1 MRIYKVFRAAEW
13 AELERAG
20 ETAGSPDDQRD
31 GFIHFSTRDQ
41 LGGTLAK
48 HFQGEHGLILAAVET
63 EGLHDQDL
71 KWEAAANGKDYPHLY
86 RPLSLDDVVWH
97 HEIPR
102 DGVDTMGLG
111 EE

>member
-13 AELERAG
+13 AELTRAG
-20 ETAGSPDDQRD
+20 ETPGSPDDQRD

-41 LGGTLAK
+41 LGGTLSK
-48 HFQGEHGLILAAVET
+48 HFKGEHNLILAAVET
-63 EGLHDQDL
+63 DNLEDSEL
-71 KWEAAANGKDYPHLY
+71 KWEAASNGNEYPHLY
-86 RPLSLDDVVWH
+86 GMLTIDKVVWH

-102 DGVDTMGLG
+102 DGIDTMALG

>member
-31 GFIHFSTRDQ
+31 GFIHFSTKDQ

-48 HFQGEHGLILAAVET
+48 HFKGEHGLILTAIET
-63 EGLHDQDL
+63 ADLSDDDL

-86 RPLSLDDVVWH
+86 RPLSLDEVVGH

-102 DGVDTMGLG
+102 DGVDSMALG